1 MIRPKLADLCIS
13 HTATVREA
21 MTQLNATASGTLFV
35 TDDDGRLTGTLS
47 DGDIR
52 RWLLNG
58 HDLNEPANL
67 VANHN
72 PVTLEPGTSIA
83 AAREL
88 LDKFDIHL
96 IPIIESDRRVIDFWT
111 RSHAAVRDETPV
123 VIMAG
128 GLGIRL
134 RPLTEN
140 LPKPMLQVGD
150 VPLLERI
157 LLQHIHQGAHNFYFS
172 VNYLSHVIEDHF
184 GDGSRWGVKIRYL
197 RENKRL
203 GTGGALSLL
212 AEEELVSDCVI
223 VANGDVI
230 SEINIPSLVAHHRH
244 TQAAATLCVRTFN
257 YTVPFGVIRHAGG
270 KITGIDEKPTME
282 YNINAGIYCVS
293 NEAIRMIPKDEY
305 YDMPTL
311 VTQLVAAGKTCSL
324 LNLTGFWIDIGSHEE
339 YHRANA
345 HYSM

>member
-1 MIRPKLADLCIS
+1 
-13 HTATVREA
+13 
-21 MTQLNATASGTLFV
+21 MTRLNATASGTLFV
-35 TDDDGRLTGTLS
+35 VDQDGRLTGTLS

-58 HDLNEPANL
+58 HDLSEPANQ
-67 VANHN
+67 VANRN
-72 PVTLEPGTSIA
+72 PVTLEPGSSIA
-83 AAREL
+83 SARDL
-88 LDKFDIHL
+88 MDKFDIHL
-96 IPIIESDRRVIDFWT
+96 IPVVEKDRRVIDFWT
-111 RSHAAVRDETPV
+111 RSHTAVRDETPV

-157 LLQHIHQGAHNFYFS
+157 LLQHIHQGAHNFFFS

-184 GDGSRWGVKIRYL
+184 GDGSKWGVNIRYL

-212 AEEELVSDCVI
+212 ADEDFTSDCVI

-230 SEINIPSLVAHHRH
+230 SEINIPSLIAHHRH
-244 TQAAATLCVRTFN
+244 TKAAATLCVRTFN
-257 YTVPFGVIRHAGG
+257 YTVPFGVIRHADG
-270 KITGIDEKPTME
+270 KILRIDEKPTME

-293 NEAIRMIPKDEY
+293 KEAIGIIPRDEY
-305 YDMPTL
+305 FDMPTL
-311 VTQLVAAGKTCSL
+311 VTQLIERGMTCSL
-324 LNLTGFWIDIGSHEE
+324 VNLTGFWIDIGTHEE